1 VVQKNRPKPHK
12 KKFQQEL
19 KHKPSTSFKKGKK
32 MMSKDKMN
40 CFTCGKTG
48 HFTRE
53 CPEAKWKPP
62 PPQKSVNTIET
73 EAATSGYGKFLSSA
87 FSVCYS
93 PDWWVDTGANIQVC
107 ADFSLFSFYQAERA
121 GSLLMGEWS
130 ACSCS
135 WCWYGCSEAYF
146 GKDRAAQE
154 CASFPI
160 NKEEL
165 D

>member
-1 VVQKNRPKPHK
+1 MTK
-12 KKFQQEL
+12 E
-19 KHKPSTSFKKGKK
+19 K
-32 MMSKDKMN
+32 MK

-48 HFTRE
+48 HFARE
-53 CPEAKWKPP
+53 CPEAKWKSPA
-62 PPQKSVNTIET
+62 QKSVNTVET
-73 EAATSGYGKFLSSA
+73 EAATSKYGKFLPSA

-93 PDWWVDTGANIQVC
+93 TDWWVDTGVNIHVC
-107 ADFSLFSFYQAERA
+107 ANFSLFFLPGRA
-121 GSLLMGEWS
+121 GCLLADGEWS

-135 WCWYGCSEAYF
+135 WCWYGRCETYF

-154 CASFPI
+154 RASCPL